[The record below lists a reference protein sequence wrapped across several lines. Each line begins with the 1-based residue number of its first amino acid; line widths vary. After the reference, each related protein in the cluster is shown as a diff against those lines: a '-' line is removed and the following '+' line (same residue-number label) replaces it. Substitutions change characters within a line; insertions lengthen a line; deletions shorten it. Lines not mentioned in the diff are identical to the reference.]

1 MKKNSHDKISE
12 TLVGIEFFRSLKTQ
26 APQGN
31 ELVLGQI
38 EKIEKELMERLFQL
52 SRQERAPAMN
62 EQPLPSKRKSKGK
75 EVIENGNDPRRT
87 D

>member
-12 TLVGIEFFRSLKTQ
+12 TLVGIEFFRSVKTQ

-52 SRQERAPAMN
+52 SRQDKAPAMTG
-62 EQPLPSKRKSKGK
+62 QQQLPSKRKSKGK
-75 EVIENGNDPRRT
+75 EVSENGT
-87 D
+87 GS